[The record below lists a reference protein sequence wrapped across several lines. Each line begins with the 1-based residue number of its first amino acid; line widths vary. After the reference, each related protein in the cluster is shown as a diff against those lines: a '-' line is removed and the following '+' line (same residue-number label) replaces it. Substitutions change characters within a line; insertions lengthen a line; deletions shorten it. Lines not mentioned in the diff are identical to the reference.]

1 MTVKASYLVDIGGLT
16 FSEDQPTS
24 TWVHALTH
32 GAFKHPLFGTIDIT
46 SDRVKGFVESVKN
59 KVRGIDPSINYM
71 HEGDGEAAGWVK
83 DAQARSDGLWVLVE
97 WTTDAVRK
105 IKDKAFRYF
114 STEFF
119 DEWEDS
125 AGTKHKDVFFG
136 GALTNR
142 PFMKNLVP
150 INLSEL
156 TTVNAFELVAAV
168 TGKDI
173 DSLKGGSNMPLSDDD
188 LKKIVDG
195 VATKLSETKTQ
206 TPPNPQPMN
215 LEDIPEL
222 KALAEENPM
231 VRTLLAHV
239 QTQNLDLEQ
248 TQRRLKEEEIERR
261 LAEFDRTKI
270 VLTPVARERVFALL
284 KKMPTELS
292 EDFWA
297 LLNDMKKSSSFL
309 VELGERAGATV
320 NYGNPKS
327 ALQQF
332 SEAVSLY
339 QKANNAN
346 YADAVEAVTRD
357 NPALYNNYRRELVN
371 TNG

>member
-1 MTVKASYLVDIGGLT
+1 MTVRASYLVDIGGLT

-32 GAFKHPLFGTIDIT
+32 GAFKHPIFGTIDIT
-46 SDRVKGFVESVKN
+46 SDRVKGFVESVKGR
-59 KVRGIDPSINYM
+59 VRGIDPSINYM

-83 DAQARSDGLWVLVE
+83 DAQSRSDGLWVLVE
-97 WTTDAVRK
+97 WTADAVRK

-114 STEFF
+114 STEFY
-119 DEWEDS
+119 DEWED
-125 AGTKHKDVFFG
+125 AQGTKHTDVFFG

-173 DSLKGGSNMPLSDDD
+173 DSLKGGSTMPLSDDD

-195 VATKLSETKTQ
+195 VATKLSEPKPPTTQ
-206 TPPNPQPMN
+206 PLN

-239 QTQNLDLEQ
+239 QTQNFDLEQ
-248 TQRRLKEEEIERR
+248 TQRRLHEEEIEHW

-270 VLTPVARERVFALL
+270 VLTPVARQQVFELL
-284 KKMPTELS
+284 RKMPKELN
-292 EDFWA
+292 EEFKA
-297 LLNDMKKSSSFL
+297 LLNNMKKSSSFL

-332 SEAVSLY
+332 SEAVALH
-339 QKANNAN
+339 QKAHNSA